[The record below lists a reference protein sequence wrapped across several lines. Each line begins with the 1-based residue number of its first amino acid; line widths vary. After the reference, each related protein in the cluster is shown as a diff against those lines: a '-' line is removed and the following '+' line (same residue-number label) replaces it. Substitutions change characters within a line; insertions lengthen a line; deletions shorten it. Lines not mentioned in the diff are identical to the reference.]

1 MEDTPAPDWDVLD
14 WAVAASSLA
23 LERRLRAGTIPAHG
37 RPITRKNEKS
47 VKFVIE
53 IGDAEKHRL
62 EYNFNQLLGSL
73 LIKVNEKPIKK
84 ARRLINEPILEVH
97 AFAVGEQEKS
107 DIRIEKERKPLIG
120 SKHRLY
126 VNNRLVKV
134 FSGA

>member
-1 MEDTPAPDWDVLD
+1 M
-14 WAVAASSLA
+14 
-23 LERRLRAGTIPAHG
+23 
-37 RPITRKNEKS
+37 
-47 VKFVIE
+47 KFVIE

-73 LIKVNEKPIKK
+73 VIKINEKPIKK

-120 SKHRLY
+120 SKHRIY

-134 FSGA
+134 FNGA